1 MRTHGARYVNENISK
16 VLKVDSSLLQHVRV
30 VVLGAKK
37 KRAFIR
43 VLWISS
49 TLNWGWGGG
58 RPPRFH
64 HKGALRRCA
73 HVKLQIQWMSVM
85 SEWMSEGQWDGKK
98 EGERTRGSQS
108 QQLHLSHTAL
118 WIPAVGLSLLTCA
131 LYCRTKIKPAQ
142 NTSDSSTAERA
153 SWCKCTAGTWS
164 FRWLVS
170 LKIKKELSNS
180 VTNTHSSS
188 WLMYEIRAAFC
199 MTHSVLTV
207 LARQIII
214 NVIMYPCTKHWWVCW
229 LSGPV

>member
-1 MRTHGARYVNENISK
+1 
-16 VLKVDSSLLQHVRV
+16 
-30 VVLGAKK
+30 
-37 KRAFIR
+37 
-43 VLWISS
+43 
-49 TLNWGWGGG
+49 
-58 RPPRFH
+58 
-64 HKGALRRCA
+64 
-73 HVKLQIQWMSVM
+73 MSVM

-153 SWCKCTAGTWS
+153 PWCKCTAGTWS

-180 VTNTHSSS
+180 VINTHSSS

>member
-1 MRTHGARYVNENISK
+1 
-16 VLKVDSSLLQHVRV
+16 
-30 VVLGAKK
+30 
-37 KRAFIR
+37 
-43 VLWISS
+43 
-49 TLNWGWGGG
+49 
-58 RPPRFH
+58 
-64 HKGALRRCA
+64 
-73 HVKLQIQWMSVM
+73 M

-153 SWCKCTAGTWS
+153 PWCKCTAGTWS

-188 WLMYEIRAAFC
+188 WRMYEIRAAFC

-207 LARQIII
+207 LARQLII
-214 NVIMYPCTKHWWVCW
+214 NVIMYPCNIDGSVGYLALFKSDDYNTG
-229 LSGPV
+229 LLYPVMSCFGMAHPGHVTSPSQG